1 MATECCGVEVVVDK
15 MENLQKVTKAFV
27 WAVTGS
33 KSRESEARADY
44 VSDLNSDKSVPQ
56 AFIT

>member
-44 VSDLNSDKSVPQ
+44 VSY
-56 AFIT
+56 